1 LTNFS
6 QKKNA
11 EKWVTYIFADLILD
25 DANMITNL
33 KDELKI
39 RDDQITVLNKKL
51 EEAKLVIGGVSFFSQ
66 TKKNSSELQ
75 GKIESLEEHN
85 EKLVE
90 QGQDGYAK
98 VLEWEKRYNEEK
110 ARSEA
115 ELKEKLAL
123 IE

>member
-1 LTNFS
+1 LS
-6 QKKNA
+6 
-11 EKWVTYIFADLILD
+11 
-25 DANMITNL
+25 
-33 KDELKI
+33 
-39 RDDQITVLNKKL
+39 KKL

-110 ARSEA
+110 AKSEA
-115 ELKEKLAL
+115 ELKEKLEL

>member
-1 LTNFS
+1 
-6 QKKNA
+6 
-11 EKWVTYIFADLILD
+11 
-25 DANMITNL
+25 M
-33 KDELKI
+33 
-39 RDDQITVLNKKL
+39 
-51 EEAKLVIGGVSFFSQ
+51 
-66 TKKNSSELQ
+66 Q

-110 ARSEA
+110 ARSE
-115 ELKEKLAL
+115 EDIKEKLAL